1 MSLHETAAL
10 RYWRNLNSTLSV
22 IGADPVILDE
32 ADRCRYEKLTIDEAA
47 LWLAQQQQE
56 RRRDEH
62 DHGFGGD
69 LGWGPF
75 TNAPSKG
82 ESWGRR

>member
-47 LWLAQQQQE
+47 LWLAQQQQ
-56 RRRDEH
+56 
-62 DHGFGGD
+62 
-69 LGWGPF
+69 
-75 TNAPSKG
+75 
-82 ESWGRR
+82 